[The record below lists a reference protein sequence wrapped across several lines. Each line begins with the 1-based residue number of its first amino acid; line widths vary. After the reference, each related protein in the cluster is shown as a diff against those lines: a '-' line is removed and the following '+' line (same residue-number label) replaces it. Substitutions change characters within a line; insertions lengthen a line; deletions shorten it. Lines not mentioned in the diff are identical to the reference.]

1 MAAPANVVDTK
12 KYGRLLA
19 RTHPSVIETE
29 EENERIL
36 SEIEKLMDKGEGRT
50 PEERKLLELLVK
62 LVEDFEE
69 KHYPMPDTPPHEI
82 LQELMRQHDLRQRDL
97 VPLLGSSRGTA
108 SEVINGKRRIS
119 RAQAKALA
127 ERFHIPVELF
137 L

>member
-1 MAAPANVVDTK
+1 VAAPAKVVDTK

-36 SEIEKLMDKGEGRT
+36 SEVKKLIDKGESRT
-50 PEERKLLELLVK
+50 PEEGRLLDLLLK

-69 KHYPMPDTPPHEI
+69 KHYPIQDALPHEI

-119 RAQAKALA
+119 RTQVKALA
-127 ERFHIPVELF
+127 ERFNVSAELF

>member
-1 MAAPANVVDTK
+1 
-12 KYGRLLA
+12 
-19 RTHPSVIETE
+19 VIETE

-36 SEIEKLMDKGEGRT
+36 AEVEKLMDKGNKLT
-50 PEERKLLELLVK
+50 PEEGRLLELLVK

-69 KHYPMPDTPPHEI
+69 KHYPISDATPHEI
-82 LQELMRQHDLRQRDL
+82 LQELMRQRNLRQRDL

-119 RAQAKALA
+119 RTQAKALA
-127 ERFHIPVELF
+127 EHFHVSAELF

>member
-1 MAAPANVVDTK
+1 MAAPANVIDTK

-36 SEIEKLMDKGEGRT
+36 AEVEKLMDKGDKRT
-50 PEERKLLELLVK
+50 PEEGKLPELLVR

-69 KHYPMPDTPPHEI
+69 KHYPMPDASPHEI

-127 ERFHIPVELF
+127 ERFHVPAELF

>member
-1 MAAPANVVDTK
+1 MAAPANIVDPK

-19 RTHPSVIETE
+19 RTHPAVIETE

-36 SEIEKLMDKGEGRT
+36 AEVEKLMDKGGKRT
-50 PEERKLLELLVK
+50 PEEGRLLELLVK

-69 KHYPMPDTPPHEI
+69 QHYPIPAAPPHEV
-82 LQELMRQHDLRQRDL
+82 LQELMRQHDVRQRDL
-97 VPLLGSSRGTA
+97 VPMLGSSRGTA

-127 ERFHIPVELF
+127 ERFKVSAELF

>member
-1 MAAPANVVDTK
+1 MAAPVKVVDTR

-19 RTHPSVIETE
+19 RTHPSVIESE

-36 SEIEKLMDKGEGRT
+36 SEVEKLMDKGEKRT
-50 PEERKLLELLVK
+50 PEEGKLLELLVK

-69 KHYPMPDTPPHEI
+69 KHYPMPDAAPHEI

-127 ERFHIPVELF
+127 ERFHISAELF

>member
-69 KHYPMPDTPPHEI
+69 KHYPVPDAPPHEI

-127 ERFHIPVELF
+127 ERFHISVELF